1 MKTIGVIGLGSMGIG
16 MARNLLAAGFPTVG
30 FDVRSERLSLL
41 EEAGGVAAPSSA
53 EVGARSDIVFVM
65 VLNGGQVREALL
77 GPSGALEGLAPG
89 TTAVVTAT
97 IQPSE
102 IRALEAP
109 HAERGVRLV
118 DCPVT
123 GGKAGADGGSLALI
137 AAAPQDVLDSC
148 RDALGAISRTVF
160 HVGEEIGQGQIV
172 KAALQAL
179 IGCTFAATFES
190 LVLGVKAGVPG
201 KTLFEVFRASAAG
214 SPLVEHCARQVLDR
228 RFEGTGSGIGTM
240 FKDLGVSM
248 GLAREAGAVM
258 LTTSAAYEMF
268 QAGMARYPDEDNW
281 AVAKWLE
288 EIAGTEVSW

>member
-16 MARNLLAAGFPTVG
+16 MARNLLAGGFPTVG
-30 FDVRSERLSLL
+30 FDVRPERLSLL

-53 EVGARSDIVFVM
+53 EVGARSAIVFVM

-109 HAERGVRLV
+109 LAERGVRLV

-137 AAAPQDVLDSC
+137 AAAPQDVLDCC

-268 QAGMARYPDEDNW
+268 QAGVARYPDEDNW